1 MANISSVGIGSGIL
15 TSDLIDQLSEAERAP
30 TEARLNAKEELV
42 TAEISAFGLLQSAVT
57 EMRLPARLL
66 GNPAAMRELTFE
78 SSSSAVSGSIGS
90 GAQAGTYT
98 LEVSALAQ
106 AQSLATNTFVDSN
119 VTTVGTGTLTLAV
132 GDDSVDI
139 VLDNTNNTLEGLAD
153 AINSE
158 EGIDATATIVDNG
171 SGFQLVISSNQ
182 TGLSNDIEITVADD
196 DGNST
201 DTSGLSQFVFNTVT
215 SNLNQVIEAKDAE
228 FKFNGIPITR
238 SSNTVDDL
246 LKGTIFEL
254 NSTNENSPATITIGE
269 DTELVADRVEDFV
282 TKFNELRTLVNELTE
297 FNQSN
302 PNESGLL
309 LGDSTVRTINTQMR
323 SLLSGVIPGLEGS
336 SIRSLVDV
344 GIETNKDTG
353 LLDFNRSRFTTAL
366 KNNAN
371 DVVALFAEQGK
382 TSDDQIEFVTKSINT
397 KPGSYDIDVTQ
408 LATQGT
414 FSGTKD
420 INAGVMIDGDN
431 DTFKIEVDGTES
443 NDISLTLA
451 NYTATELVTELQQQI
466 NADTNLSAA
475 GVSMVV
481 GLDSSNQLTFTSTS
495 YGSSSTVNFTS
506 VDTDTLNDLGIDAIA
521 GVDGLDVEG
530 TINGQT
536 AIGAGQQL
544 SLSGDDD
551 AAGLVV
557 NVLGGA
563 TGNRGQATF
572 IEGIGDRFVELV
584 TGYIGVDGILTSRTD
599 GLNAQMAE
607 ISEQRASLDVRVESL
622 RSRLVQ
628 QFTSADL
635 IINRLNSTA
644 DFISRQ
650 LAALDGSA
658 QD

>member
-106 AQSLATNTFVDSN
+106 AQSLATNTFADSN

-158 EGIDATATIVDNG
+158 AGIDATATIVDNG

-254 NSTNENSPATITIGE
+254 NGTNENSPATITIGE